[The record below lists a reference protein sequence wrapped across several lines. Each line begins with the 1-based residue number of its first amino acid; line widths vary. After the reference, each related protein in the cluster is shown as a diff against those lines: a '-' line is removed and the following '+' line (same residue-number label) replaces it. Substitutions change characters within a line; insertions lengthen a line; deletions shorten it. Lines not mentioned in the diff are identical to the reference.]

1 MRYEFNALFVHS
13 IIDLLILSQR
23 RAITYLNVSSL
34 EQEDLS
40 DLWRKLNSS
49 ENELLDVK
57 KQVSC
62 RIIYSLSNKG
72 KKNFFSTFCATPDLS
87 KMSYSIIDT
96 IKRNELRYLRL

>member
-57 KQVSC
+57 KQVSY
-62 RIIYSLSNKG
+62 RIIYAG
-72 KKNFFSTFCATPDLS
+72 PFKNVIFH
-87 KMSYSIIDT
+87 
-96 IKRNELRYLRL
+96 N